1 MEEQRLQPGRDARPL
16 RLLIIDDSADDAE
29 LMREALRE
37 DGWAPLMHRVDAPGA
52 LARALER
59 EWDIMLCD
67 YSLPQ
72 LAPGDVVQRLRAH
85 DRPPPLVVVSGQETA
100 AVLPEFAEARAR
112 GFVCKQELGRL
123 AKLVRDVLA
132 RPVERTAEDG
142 TPRIH
147 SWRELRHSL
156 DERLAGAGRRR
167 LACLIVDVDSMR
179 RINHGFGFERGELL
193 LEAVE
198 RRVVEIAGPGY
209 IGRSRGDEFML
220 LAALDDDADA
230 TAFASRV
237 VTQLREPYA
246 LFETQVFAPVSA
258 GLALFPDHAADAAG
272 LVREA
277 ENALYDAKRLGGD
290 RPGIATPAT
299 PAHRALRLEK
309 ELPLA
314 LERGQFHLEYQPQ
327 VELRTGELTGV
338 EALLR
343 WDHPVLG
350 RISPARFIPV
360 AEETGAIVDIGA
372 WVIRTA
378 CAQAGQWHGLAQ
390 GQRLRVAVNLS
401 MLQFLHGDLIGTVDG
416 ALRAAQ
422 LPAAALDLELTE
434 SVLIR
439 EHDKVLGQ
447 LEALRSA
454 GIRIAVDD
462 FGTGYSSLSYI
473 RRLPLDVL
481 KIDRSFVT
489 DMAGDP
495 RARAVVATLV
505 QLGLSLNMEVIAEGV
520 EHASQLWL
528 LRELGCQGAQGFLL
542 GPPCDSG
549 RIGELLGQ
557 NLYDGL

>member
-1 MEEQRLQPGRDARPL
+1 MEEQRLRPGRDARPL

-29 LMREALRE
+29 LMREALQD

-52 LARALER
+52 LAQALER

-72 LAPGDVVQRLRAH
+72 LAPDDVVQRLRAH
-85 DRPPPLVVVSGQETA
+85 VRPPPLVIVSGEETA
-100 AVLPEFAEARAR
+100 AVLSEFSDTPAQ
-112 GFVCKQELGRL
+112 GFVSKQELGRL
-123 AKLVRDVLA
+123 PQLVRDVLE
-132 RPVERTAEDG
+132 RPAADATTGATGVY
-142 TPRIH
+142 
-147 SWRELRHSL
+147 SWRELRHRL
-156 DERLAGAGRRR
+156 DERLARAEGRKM
-167 LACLIVDVDSMR
+167 ACLIVDVDAMR
-179 RINHGFGFERGELL
+179 QINHGFGFERGELL

-198 RRVVEIAGPGY
+198 RRVVDIAGPGY
-209 IGRSRGDEFML
+209 IGRSRGDEFVL
-220 LAALDDDADA
+220 LVGLNTDADA
-230 TAFASRV
+230 TALVNCVMA
-237 VTQLREPYA
+237 QLREPYA
-246 LFETQVFAPVSA
+246 LFATQVFAPVSA
-258 GLALFPDHAADAAG
+258 GLALFPEHATDAAG

-277 ENALYDAKRLGGD
+277 ENALYDAKRLGGN
-290 RPGIATPAT
+290 RPGIAMPAT
-299 PAHRALRLEK
+299 SAQRALRLED

-327 VELRTGELTGV
+327 VELRTGELMGV

-372 WVIRTA
+372 WVIHTA
-378 CAQAGQWHGLAQ
+378 CVQAGQWHTLPHGH
-390 GQRLRVAVNLS
+390 RLRVAVNLS
-401 MLQFLHGDLIGTVDG
+401 MLQFLHGDLTGTVEG
-416 ALRAAQ
+416 ALCAAH
-422 LPAAALDLELTE
+422 LPASALDLELTE

-447 LEALRSA
+447 LETLRDA
-454 GIRIAVDD
+454 GIRVAVDD

-489 DMAGDP
+489 DMVGDP

-505 QLGLSLNMEVIAEGV
+505 QLGVSLNMEVIAEGV
-520 EHASQLWL
+520 ERASQLWL
-528 LRELGCQGAQGFLL
+528 LRDLGCQSAQGFLL

-557 NLYDGL
+557 NLFDGL